1 MEMWRTKNLENNSVE
16 QMKWLLA
23 LARTRS
29 EKKMCVK
36 NDEIE
41 SEMGKSLIHTLK

>member
-1 MEMWRTKNLENNSVE
+1 MIAGFSKN
-16 QMKWLLA
+16 KK
-23 LARTRS
+23 R
-29 EKKMCVK
+29 KKMCVK